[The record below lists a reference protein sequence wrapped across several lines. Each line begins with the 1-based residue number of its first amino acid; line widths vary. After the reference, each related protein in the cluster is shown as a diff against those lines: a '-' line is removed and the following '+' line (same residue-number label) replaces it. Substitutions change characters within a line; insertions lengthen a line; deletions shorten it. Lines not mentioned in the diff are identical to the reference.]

1 MAQEL
6 SFLTFYFG
14 CQVIYSCAQSMDAM
28 KTELL
33 ENKCFQQHIHLN
45 AYLIHAG
52 STKKWA
58 DWWRNAEVDWD
69 WDRGKPG
76 VRWLSGIW

>member
-1 MAQEL
+1 M
-6 SFLTFYFG
+6 SFLTFHFV
-14 CQVIYSCAQSMDAM
+14 CKVIYACAQSMNAM

-33 ENKCFQQHIHLN
+33 EDKCFQQHIHLN

-58 DWWRNAEVDWD
+58 D
-69 WDRGKPG
+69 
-76 VRWLSGIW
+76 